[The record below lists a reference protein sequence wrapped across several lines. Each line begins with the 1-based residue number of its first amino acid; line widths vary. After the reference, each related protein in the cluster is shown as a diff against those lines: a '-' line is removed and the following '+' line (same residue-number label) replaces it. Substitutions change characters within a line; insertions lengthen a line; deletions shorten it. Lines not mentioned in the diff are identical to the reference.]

1 MSNIVK
7 ENIRVIAF
15 DADDT
20 LWDNQ
25 SLYDEAEKNYGQL
38 LAPYTFG
45 QDISSTLFKVES
57 SNMPLMGYGTKA
69 FVISLMQNALE
80 MSRDT
85 IPASVLHKI
94 INIGTSLLNN
104 PATPFPG
111 VRETLTT
118 LYDSGRYKL
127 ACFTKGELLD
137 QENKCRRSGLYHLF
151 HHIEITSDKS
161 EQDYINLCTKL
172 GINPSELLMVGN
184 SFKSDIEPVL
194 QLGGWGIHIPAEML
208 WKLEHTEEYDHKKL
222 FKVKTFEEI
231 IDILL

>member
-85 IPASVLHKI
+85 IPAAVLHKI
-94 INIGTSLLNN
+94 LNIGTSLLNN
-104 PATPFPG
+104 PATPFSG

-184 SFKSDIEPVL
+184 SFKSDIHPIVT
-194 QLGGWGIHIPAEML
+194 LGGYGIYIPYKRM
-208 WKLEHTEEYDHKKL
+208 WQYEHLEEYEHDHVIQVQQ
-222 FKVKTFEEI
+222 FS
-231 IDILL
+231 DILQYL

>member
-104 PATPFPG
+104 PATPFP
-111 VRETLTT
+111 
-118 LYDSGRYKL
+118 
-127 ACFTKGELLD
+127 
-137 QENKCRRSGLYHLF
+137 
-151 HHIEITSDKS
+151 
-161 EQDYINLCTKL
+161 
-172 GINPSELLMVGN
+172 
-184 SFKSDIEPVL
+184 
-194 QLGGWGIHIPAEML
+194 
-208 WKLEHTEEYDHKKL
+208 
-222 FKVKTFEEI
+222 
-231 IDILL
+231 

>member
-69 FVISLMQNALE
+69 FG
-80 MSRDT
+80 SRD
-85 IPASVLHKI
+85 ILGCH
-94 INIGTSLLNN
+94 
-104 PATPFPG
+104 PG
-111 VRETLTT
+111 
-118 LYDSGRYKL
+118 
-127 ACFTKGELLD
+127 
-137 QENKCRRSGLYHLF
+137 
-151 HHIEITSDKS
+151 
-161 EQDYINLCTKL
+161 
-172 GINPSELLMVGN
+172 
-184 SFKSDIEPVL
+184 
-194 QLGGWGIHIPAEML
+194 
-208 WKLEHTEEYDHKKL
+208 
-222 FKVKTFEEI
+222 
-231 IDILL
+231 